1 MCDFI
6 FCCYQYCE
14 AVNGKVFENVFSLL
28 PIFVGMFLK
37 TKQNKLA
44 FFPLLS
50 GSRSSFT
57 FLFIF
62 QEVRVC
68 VLERLLCSGRRITL
82 FIQPRNLLP
91 PSSEKYGKSEVVAY
105 FRKALEKV
113 GQLTSSSFSL
123 LSETPSGIKLS
134 QSKRMSLKIFNSNF
148 LILNL

>member
-1 MCDFI
+1 
-6 FCCYQYCE
+6 
-14 AVNGKVFENVFSLL
+14 
-28 PIFVGMFLK
+28 MFLK

-50 GSRSSFT
+50 YSCSSFT

-68 VLERLLCSGRRITL
+68 VLERLLCSGRRIAL

-91 PSSEKYGKSEVVAY
+91 PSSEAYGKSEVVAY

-123 LSETPSGIKLS
+123 PSETPSGIKLS
-134 QSKRMSLKIFNSNF
+134 QSKHMSLKVFDFDF